1 MRLFILR
8 NIKRKVSLILLY
20 YELFF
25 IEGKTRNFLYIQLGK
40 HLELPATWDMYY
52 YWKFLLMV

>member
-8 NIKRKVSLILLY
+8 NSKGKVSLILLY

-25 IEGKTRNFLYIQLGK
+25 
-40 HLELPATWDMYY
+40 
-52 YWKFLLMV
+52 YWGEN

>member
-1 MRLFILR
+1 M
-8 NIKRKVSLILLY
+8 NY
-20 YELFF
+20 FF

-52 YWKFLLMV
+52 YRKFLLMV

>member
-1 MRLFILR
+1 M
-8 NIKRKVSLILLY
+8 NY
-20 YELFF
+20 FF

-40 HLELPATWDMYY
+40 RLELPATWDMYY